1 MIKILVLL
9 IAVLLISVTGMYNVA
24 MTLFAA
30 IGAYAITPITHATS
44 WQTAV
49 IIISIVALI
58 AAIIWWFFGRHQEKA
73 VAADV
78 SADSQDQKVKVEV
91 NGGYSPSTI
100 VLKKGVPAELDFYRK
115 DPSSCLE
122 RVVFPD
128 MGINEKLPQNQLHQI
143 KVDTSKAGEY
153 EFACGM
159 NMFHGKVIVK

>member
-9 IAVLLISVTGMYNVA
+9 IAVL
-24 MTLFAA
+24 
-30 IGAYAITPITHATS
+30 
-44 WQTAV
+44 
-49 IIISIVALI
+49 LI

-128 MGINEKLPQNQLHQI
+128 MGINEKLPQNQLHQV